1 MSIEVIDD
9 LLREPEPTSL
19 ENFLIHRLDW
29 KYIDNKDIENGGDD
43 LYDYQF
49 IHMFFQGGYASNFYR
64 EIEPIVR
71 RFPVLAVHRVKAN
84 LEVYTGKQSK
94 GDFHFD
100 WLHPTI
106 NMPTNNMMTAIY
118 YVNSNN
124 GYTEFEDGT
133 KVDSVRNRI
142 VTFPSN
148 MKHRG
153 VSQTDTRTRMVIN
166 FNWFVSQ
173 I

>member
-1 MSIEVIDD
+1 MD
-9 LLREPEPTSL
+9 
-19 ENFLIHRLDW
+19 
-29 KYIDNKDIENGGDD
+29 
-43 LYDYQF
+43 
-49 IHMFFQGGYASNFYR
+49 
-64 EIEPIVR
+64 
-71 RFPVLAVHRVKAN
+71 
-84 LEVYTGKQSK
+84 
-94 GDFHFD
+94 
-100 WLHPTI
+100 
-106 NMPTNNMMTAIY
+106 MPTNNMMTAIY

-133 KVDSVRNRI
+133 KVDSVRNRL
-142 VTFPSN
+142 VTFPSS